1 MKNRDKYLKV
11 LENIE
16 RFQKIREVEYK
27 NTPLITRV
35 SAVLLDEAQNM
46 NGMKKLWGSLVDQ
59 ISFVKYNPWENVYQS
74 PLSNVAEPCSDL
86 WRRMFVWWDGK
97 INPCDVDY
105 KSVLSVGNINNSRV
119 EDLWNSNEY
128 TNLRSK
134 HIKKNRS
141 KLSPCKGCTVV

>member
-1 MKNRDKYLKV
+1 MV
-11 LENIE
+11 
-16 RFQKIREVEYK
+16 
-27 NTPLITRV
+27 
-35 SAVLLDEAQNM
+35 
-46 NGMKKLWGSLVDQ
+46 KLWSGLVDQ
-59 ISFVKYNPWENVYQS
+59 IAFVDYNPWENTYKQ
-74 PLSNVAEPCSDL
+74 PANDITEPCSDL
-86 WRRMFVWWDGK
+86 WRRMFIWWDGK

-105 KSVLSVGNINNSRV
+105 KSELSVGNIKNSRV